1 MDESTEAYEQRLAQ
15 ALERTV
21 VVRPP
26 RQALATFGTTSVRYY
41 LVTEPSFADA
51 GLPMGA
57 GPESVVR
64 EGLVEAARPQVVT
77 PGYLLRH
84 EGFGENAARY
94 LEGILRRHGP
104 DAPGLLYSYR
114 NEPSETSVVTGGPD
128 EVAARIAERLDREDK
143 RLAAVVRGV
152 DALWDAS
159 LMKFIHELTASSL
172 RSNVYELS
180 QRGLLQMDGGVP
192 RDARARVE
200 EMLEEARRGE
210 REPAEVHRELE
221 RWGLFEEYQDRFLAL
236 FRGRTRR

>member
-1 MDESTEAYEQRLAQ
+1 MDESQDAYERRLAD

-26 RQALATFGTTSVRYY
+26 RQSLATFGTTSVRYY
-41 LVTEPSFADA
+41 LITEPAFADM
-51 GLPMGA
+51 GLPTGSE
-57 GPESVVR
+57 PESVVR
-64 EGLVEAARPQVVT
+64 EGVVEAARPQVVT

-94 LEGILRRHGP
+94 LEDILRRHGP
-104 DAPGLLYSYR
+104 DAPGLLYAYR
-114 NEPSETSVVTGGPD
+114 NEPAETSVVSGGPD
-128 EVAARIAERLDREDK
+128 EVAARLAERLDREDK

-172 RSNVYELS
+172 RSNVSELHS
-180 QRGLLQMDGGVP
+180 RGLLQMDGAIP
-192 RDARARVE
+192 RDARERVE
-200 EMLEEARRGE
+200 RMLEEARRGE
-210 REPAEVHRELE
+210 RQPAEVHRELE

-236 FRGRTRR
+236 FRGRSRR